1 MIKYYFTIKDMQNKN
16 INPENYEFP
25 NSTLPIENLKDFLA
39 IVKQDIK
46 YFYIPFNFYHLIRVN
61 KYKKK
66 SLPELSLIKFLCSPN
81 GNSIDVGAN
90 LGLYSYLMSRYTKQ
104 LHAFEPNPYPLRYLK
119 KLNKGN
125 TKIYPIAIGN
135 VNQEVELFIPKN
147 HKGWTSNG
155 ASLRQ
160 LNLGKGMKLKVD
172 CRTIDSFDFQ
182 NIELIKID
190 VEGCEQDVIDGAI
203 NTIKN
208 WLPNIIIENEIFHTK
223 DPLSVLNN
231 LLELGYS
238 AFYCKNEGELI
249 QLDKKFNF
257 EKNQLDPSK
266 KDKNYIQNFIMI
278 HKNKL
283 DLLSNSITYKNE

>member
-1 MIKYYFTIKDMQNKN
+1 MQNKN
-16 INPENYEFP
+16 INLDNFKFP
-25 NSTLPIENLKDFLA
+25 SSTLPIENLKDFLA

-46 YFYIPFNFYHLIRVN
+46 YFYIPFNFYHSIRLR
-61 KYKKK
+61 KYAKK

-90 LGLYSYLMSRYTKQ
+90 LGLYSFLISKYTKQ

-125 TKIYPIAIGN
+125 TKIYPIAIGS
-135 VNQEVELFIPKN
+135 VNDEVELFIPKN
-147 HKGWTSNG
+147 RKGWTSNG

-160 LNLGKGMKLKVD
+160 INIGRGVKLKVPF
-172 CRTIDSFDFQ
+172 RTLDSFNFKD
-182 NIELIKID
+182 IELIKID

-208 WLPNIIIENEIFHTK
+208 WLPNIIIENEVLHTN
-223 DPLSVLNN
+223 DPVSILNS
-231 LLELGYS
+231 LLKLGYR
-238 AFYCKNEGELI
+238 AYYCKNEGELNQI
-249 QLDKKFNF
+249 DKQFNF
-257 EKNQLDPSK
+257 KKNQLNPSN

-278 HKNKL
+278 HKNNL
-283 DLLSNSITYKNE
+283 DLLKNSIKFKK